1 MHSETKIQEIL
12 RKTLESLEE
21 KEYSEETIRRYRQK
35 FNVLNKLAQ
44 RLGVQEP
51 TDMLFNEYLKD
62 CNNVY
67 TGEFSV
73 LRQR

>member
-1 MHSETKIQEIL
+1 MHSETKIQKIL

-62 CNNVY
+62 CNNV
-67 TGEFSV
+67 
-73 LRQR
+73 